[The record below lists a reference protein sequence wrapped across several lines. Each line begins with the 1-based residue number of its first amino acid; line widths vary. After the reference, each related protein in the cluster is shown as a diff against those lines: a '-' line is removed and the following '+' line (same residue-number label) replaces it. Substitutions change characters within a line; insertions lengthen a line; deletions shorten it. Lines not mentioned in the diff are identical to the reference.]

1 MQMYEWLHT
10 YIQKQ
15 TGWPAYSDFQNRN
28 SGIFILPQRAH
39 TWANEALYEDVLSE
53 TATGTDANVCK
64 KKKGKGEI
72 LEQSDSYHT
81 HSKTEIYVTGR
92 KPVENNFP

>member
-1 MQMYEWLHT
+1 MQMYEWLHA

-28 SGIFILPQRAH
+28 SGIFIIPQRAH
-39 TWANEALYEDVLSE
+39 TWTNEALYEDVLSE

-64 KKKGKGEI
+64 KKKKEKGKYWSRAI
-72 LEQSDSYHT
+72 HITPTVKLRSVLQASKRDS
-81 HSKTEIYVTGR
+81 
-92 KPVENNFP
+92 